1 MSDTATFMITNASH
15 FEVSYK
21 INPWMKPGSWR
32 DNESKN
38 RERALEG
45 SVSLRRALEGAGGR
59 VITID
64 GVPGLPDM
72 VFPAN
77 AAIVL
82 NGRALLARFRYAE
95 RQGEERYFSRAFD
108 SLQRQGIVDEVAHMP
123 WGCWQEGA
131 GDCIWDDCRQH
142 FWTGYGPRSRP
153 ESIARIKDFFAVDVV
168 PLELIS
174 ERYYHLD
181 VCFLALSGGEVLYY
195 PPAFS
200 KEALATIRDRI
211 PADLLIAAS
220 SDDVERFS
228 VNAVNIGFNIVMAR
242 PPVRLAAQL
251 AERGYK
257 VSPLDLQPFMMAG
270 GGAYCMT
277 LRLDLKSRAMP
288 SRIAARR
295 QSLMYG

>member
-1 MSDTATFMITNASH
+1 MCDTATFMITDASH

-21 INPWMKPGSWR
+21 INPWMKPGAWR
-32 DNESKN
+32 DNEAKN
-38 RERALEG
+38 RERALQA
-45 SVSLRRALEGAGGR
+45 SASLRRALEDAGGQ

-64 GVPGLPDM
+64 GAPGLPDM

-82 NGRALLARFRYAE
+82 NRRALLARFRHPE
-95 RQGEERYFSRAFD
+95 RQGEERYFARAFD
-108 SLQRQGIVDEVAHMP
+108 NLQRQGIVDEVEHMP

-131 GDCIWDDCRQH
+131 GDCIWDDCRQL
-142 FWTGYGPRSRP
+142 FWTGYGQRSRR
-153 ESIARIKDFFAVDVV
+153 ESISRIKDFFAVDTV

-200 KEALATIRDRI
+200 KDAVTAIRDRI
-211 PADLLIAAS
+211 PSDLLIAAS
-220 SDDVERFS
+220 PDDVEQFS
-228 VNAVNIGFNIVMAR
+228 VNAVNIGLNIVMAR
-242 PPVRLAAQL
+242 PPARLAAQL

-257 VSPLDLQPFMMAG
+257 VRPVDLQSFMMSG
-270 GGAYCMT
+270 GAAYCMT

-295 QSLMYG
+295 QALIYG